1 MCMSLSTCSLVKGK
15 NYRNVILQEY
25 LHVFMLSLLKKP
37 LHVYILPLYAHLHL
51 LFFLISMII
60 FEDL

>member
-37 LHVYILPLYAHLHL
+37 LYLASLRTFTLIV
-51 LFFLISMII
+51 FLN
-60 FEDL
+60 FNVHF